1 MQHLRT
7 PAPIMKATMRQGK
20 AWVPE
25 YSGNDSTW
33 RVYRSALVTVKRKV
47 NRVGSA

>member
-1 MQHLRT
+1 MNFSREL
-7 PAPIMKATMRQGK
+7 IKALNRAVVQGV

-33 RVYRSALVTVKRKV
+33 YTYRSCIVTFKR
-47 NRVGSA
+47 RRIPCPA

>member
-1 MQHLRT
+1 MTGTR
-7 PAPIMKATMRQGK
+7 RVQGV

-33 RVYRSALVTVKRKV
+33 RVFRTTSVTLKRK
-47 NRVGSA
+47 AKL